1 MMQEMHIIHRP
12 SYNWDALFGRD
23 DPRTWWGETLSPER
37 IYYKGDIS
45 ALLDRRRPR
54 IMITGTRLAGS
65 EQEAVT
71 ADVIY
76 HLSCNPS
83 KPIII
88 TALACGVSETALR
101 YALAFDV
108 PIALVM
114 PCSLEEVYPASLA
127 GLADDITSRPGSV
140 MLSQFDEGT
149 AATAINFIIRSKT
162 MAAMASAAVIPFTKE
177 KGSAVMTSR
186 LMHDIGK
193 PVYAVPGRITDELS
207 RGCNMLIS
215 EGTAAILADYG
226 LLDRIKTHAN
236 P

>member
-1 MMQEMHIIHRP
+1 MMEKVCSIHHTSQR
-12 SYNWDALFGRD
+12 WKTLFGDVDSRAL
-23 DPRTWWGETLSPER
+23 WGESLRPER

-45 ALLDRRRPR
+45 ALPDRRRPK
-54 IMITGTRLAGS
+54 ILITGTRLAGS

-108 PIALVM
+108 PVALVM

-140 MLSQFDEGT
+140 MLSQFDKGT

-177 KGSAVMTSR
+177 KGSAVMTAR